1 MSKYILLI
9 LLSANTLMST
19 NVMASPVNHLTKVGE
34 GEMTYLFWNL
44 YLAELY
50 IAPTS
55 TIKKAALAS
64 NDSKGKALKIT
75 YFKSISKQDLISA
88 TQDQWEH
95 LGYANRDIQRWLK
108 PLKNMWPDVEPG
120 DKLTLVVSDEG
131 KSQFFFDNSP
141 IGTIDDISFGQAF
154 LSIWLSENT
163 SEPELRKQLLGLNR

>member
-1 MSKYILLI
+1 MAKYILLI
-9 LLSANTLMST
+9 LLSANPLLTT
-19 NVMASPVNHLTKVGE
+19 NVMASPVNHLTKIGE

-50 IAPTS
+50 IAPSAKTKRPVL
-55 TIKKAALAS
+55 TS

-75 YFKSISKQDLISA
+75 YFKSISKRDLIDA

-108 PLKNMWPDVEPG
+108 PLGSLWPDVEPG
-120 DKLTLVVSDEG
+120 DKLTLVVSDDG
-131 KSQFFFDNSP
+131 KSQFYFDDKS

-163 SEPELRKQLLGLNR
+163 TEPELRKQLLGLNR